1 MTTVFKSDMKATA
14 SLENFTGYMGPAD
27 WYKYADFSSADYRDS
42 SNSKI
47 ALTDVLTSP
56 SQVPHDVIIDKLG
69 NVAKSRSGEPKRCF
83 IPAHG
88 VFGIVHEW
96 DVVGVFSGNSITIAA
111 GATYALYATKGNI
124 VFDKDLVTVLSGTG
138 KLADPYLI
146 KYKSTATIAVSKD
159 RYDAVIACTKLTDNR
174 VPLSLATSTGGL
186 YDADL
191 NVNIA
196 GVNKTQFT
204 VVMRIISPKIG
215 EKLLPATSGYEPVV
229 KFYQDATNT
238 VSYVKQ
244 RNYALKIRARRSGV
258 VPDASDAEE
267 LAPVAQTVDTY
278 AISMDNGVITHYMN
292 GVLINAPVRI
302 QGTAF
307 TLNELKVLS
316 TDTQWRLY
324 SNGTALLNFIIYN
337 RALAA
342 PELSKCVFI

>member
-1 MTTVFKSDMKATA
+1 MTTVFKSDMQATA
-14 SLENFTGYMGPAD
+14 SIENFTGYVGAAD
-27 WYKYADFSSADYRDS
+27 WFKYADFSNGDYRNS

-56 SQVPHDVIIDKLG
+56 SQVSHDVLIDKLG
-69 NVAKSRSGEPKRCF
+69 NVVRHPPQVPKRCF

-96 DVVGVFSGNSITIAA
+96 NVVGVFSGNSITIAA

-159 RYDAVIACTKLTDNR
+159 RYDAFIVCTRLVDNR
-174 VPLSLATSTGGL
+174 VPLSLATHTGGL
-186 YDADL
+186 FDSDI
-191 NVNIA
+191 NVNIS

-215 EKLLPATSGYEPVV
+215 EKLLPATSGFEPVV

-244 RNYALKIRARRSGV
+244 RNFALKIRALRSGV
-258 VPDASDAEE
+258 VSDAEE

-292 GVLINAPVRI
+292 GVKINAPARI

-316 TDTQWRLY
+316 ADAQW
-324 SNGTALLNFIIYN
+324 SVHPNGTALINLIVYN
-337 RALAA
+337 RALTAT
-342 PELSKCVFI
+342 ELSKCVFI

>member
-14 SLENFTGYMGPAD
+14 SIENFTGYMGPAD
-27 WYKYADFSSADYRDS
+27 WFKYADFSNNDYRNS

-56 SQVPHDVIIDKLG
+56 NQVAHDVIIDKLG
-69 NVAKSRSGEPKRCF
+69 NVAKSRSGSPKRCF

-138 KLADPYLI
+138 KPADPYLI

-159 RYDAVIACTKLTDNR
+159 RYDAVIVCTKLTDNR
-174 VPLSLATSTGGL
+174 VPLSLATHPGGL
-186 YDADL
+186 YDADI
-191 NVNIA
+191 NVNIS

-204 VVMRIISPKIG
+204 VVMRVVSPKIG
-215 EKLLPATSGYEPVV
+215 EKLLPATSGFEPIV

-244 RNYALKIRARRSGV
+244 RNYALKIRALRSGV
-258 VPDASDAEE
+258 ASDAEE

-292 GVLINAPVRI
+292 GVKINAPALI

-316 TDTQWRLY
+316 TDLQWSVY
-324 SNGTALLNFIIYN
+324 PNSTALLNFIVYN
-337 RALAA
+337 RALSA
-342 PELSKCVFI
+342 PELSKCVFV